1 MSLKQQMAD
10 DLKNVFYNTDDFAIA
25 VLYKNVSIPALHVED
40 LEISDTE
47 QMVISCLE
55 LNVSDIQVG
64 DEIIIDGVTYKVI
77 NFDFKDKF
85 KTEKIIALT
94 KV

>member
-10 DLKNVFYNTDDFAIA
+10 DLKSVFYNTDDFAIA
-25 VLYKNVSIPALHVED
+25 VLYKNVSITALHVED

-55 LNVSDIQVG
+55 LYVSDIQVG
-64 DEIIIDGVTYKVI
+64 DEIIIDGITYKVI